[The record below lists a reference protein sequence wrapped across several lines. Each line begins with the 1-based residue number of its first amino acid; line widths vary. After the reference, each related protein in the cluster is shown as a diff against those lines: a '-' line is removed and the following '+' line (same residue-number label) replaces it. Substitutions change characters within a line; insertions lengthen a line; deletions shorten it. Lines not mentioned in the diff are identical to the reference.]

1 MKDIKYEDLKNKTLD
16 EKLKIYWLRMNM
28 LESKIEMLTNVAI
41 DMSALSKMR
50 SIKTEYDDIKIPTS
64 A

>member
-1 MKDIKYEDLKNKTLD
+1 MKDIKYEDLKDKTLD